1 MLALS
6 LLNSALS
13 FILLIFLII
22 SLLCVV
28 EQTGER
34 YKVDTPIC
42 SAVLSTIQSLEAS
55 ILSTTTFSD
64 ESFLK
69 GDGGTY
75 SRDANS
81 MQGRMFLIYRAFS
94 TATSDRWHGHPGV
107 WEATYRMSQ
116 AAAVLL
122 MSCYLLYELL

>member
-1 MLALS
+1 M
-6 LLNSALS
+6 
-13 FILLIFLII
+13 
-22 SLLCVV
+22 
-28 EQTGER
+28 
-34 YKVDTPIC
+34 DTPIC

-55 ILSTTTFSD
+55 ILSNSTSSD

-94 TATSDRWHGHPGV
+94 TVTSDRWHGHPGV
-107 WEATYRMSQ
+107 WEASYRMLQ
-116 AAAVLL
+116 TAAVIL
-122 MSCYLLYELL
+122 MSSFLLYEVL